1 MEKRKKKSLIILA
14 IMIAII
20 IVGAIIAFTKG
31 FQFDLLYQG
40 GKRIEVDLTQ
50 NFEEKDIENIAKEVL
65 GNESKVQTVEIYKQS
80 ASIFAKDM
88 TEEQRD
94 TIITKINEKYGLALE
109 SSASDIIEVPHTRLI
124 DIISPCIFPLID
136 ATIIILIYIGI
147 RYIKKTSVEILLET
161 ILVIAMA
168 QAVLFSI
175 MAITR
180 IPIGEL
186 TIPMILTVYVLSNVF
201 CTSKIE
207 TYIAKNKT
215 EEA

>member
-31 FQFDLLYQG
+31 FQFELLYQG
-40 GKRIEVDLTQ
+40 GKRI
-50 NFEEKDIENIAKEVL
+50 EKDIENIAKEVL

-124 DIISPCIFPLID
+124 DIISPCIFPLIV